1 MNKRIKFTP
10 PLLDQI
16 NITPMLDTILVLL
29 AIFVIISPLVGP
41 GIPVKLPTASGEKL
55 SVSATVL
62 LTLNKQGE
70 VFLSGRQAN
79 PIFLSVDLQ
88 NLKKANPDL
97 KVIIQADKEVSYEAV
112 VSLLDIVRQAGI
124 SAVGLATTAETVNS
138 EQDAAKNKTKH

>member
-1 MNKRIKFTP
+1 MNKRIKFTS
-10 PLLDQI
+10 PLVDQI

-29 AIFVIISPLVGP
+29 AVFVIISPLVGP
-41 GIPVKLPTASGEKL
+41 GIPVKLPTAAGEKL
-55 SVSATVL
+55 SVTATIL

-70 VFLSGRQAN
+70 VFLSGRRVN

-97 KVIIQADKEVSYEAV
+97 KVIIQADKEVRYEAV

-124 SAVGLATTAETVNS
+124 SAVGLATTSNTVNG
-138 EQDAAKNKTKH
+138 E

>member
-29 AIFVIISPLVGP
+29 AVFVIISPLVGP
-41 GIPVKLPTASGEKL
+41 GIPVKLPTAAGEKL
-55 SVSATVL
+55 SVSATIL

-88 NLKKANPDL
+88 NLKEANPDL

-124 SAVGLATTAETVNS
+124 SAVGLATTSKEVSS
-138 EQDAAKNKTKH
+138 E

>member
-29 AIFVIISPLVGP
+29 AVFVIISPLVGP
-41 GIPVKLPTASGEKL
+41 GIPVKLPTAAGEKL
-55 SVSATVL
+55 SVTATIL

-70 VFLSGRQAN
+70 VFLSGRQVN

-88 NLKKANPDL
+88 NLKKGNPDL
-97 KVIIQADKEVSYEAV
+97 KVIIQADKEVRYETV

-124 SAVGLATTAETVNS
+124 SAVGLATTSKTVNS
-138 EQDAAKNKTKH
+138 E

>member
-1 MNKRIKFTP
+1 MKKRIKFTP

-29 AIFVIISPLVGP
+29 AVFVIISTLIGP
-41 GIPVKLPTASGEKL
+41 GIPVKLPTAVGEKL
-55 SVSATVL
+55 PVSATVL
-62 LTLNKQGE
+62 LTLNKQGD

-97 KVIIQADKEVSYEAV
+97 KVIIQADKEVRYEAV

-124 SAVGLATTAETVNS
+124 SAVGLATTSKTVNG
-138 EQDAAKNKTKH
+138 EL

>member
-10 PLLDQI
+10 SLLDQI

-29 AIFVIISPLVGP
+29 AVFVIISPLVGP
-41 GIPVKLPTASGEKL
+41 GIPVKLPTATGEKL
-55 SVSATVL
+55 SVSATIL

-88 NLKKANPDL
+88 NLKKADPGL

-124 SAVGLATTAETVNS
+124 SSVGLATTSKTVNG
-138 EQDAAKNKTKH
+138 KW

>member
-29 AIFVIISPLVGP
+29 AVFVIISPLVGP
-41 GIPVKLPTASGEKL
+41 GIPVKLPTAVGEKL
-55 SVSATVL
+55 SVTATIL

-70 VFLSGRQAN
+70 VFLSGRQVN

-97 KVIIQADKEVSYEAV
+97 KVIIQADKEVRYEAV

-124 SAVGLATTAETVNS
+124 SAVGLATTSNKVNG
-138 EQDAAKNKTKH
+138 E

>member
-10 PLLDQI
+10 SLLDQI

-29 AIFVIISPLVGP
+29 VVFILISPLVGP

-55 SVSATVL
+55 SVSATIL

-88 NLKKANPDL
+88 NLKKADPGL

-124 SAVGLATTAETVNS
+124 SSVGLATTPKTVNG
-138 EQDAAKNKTKH
+138 EQ

>member
-1 MNKRIKFTP
+1 MKKRIKFTP

-41 GIPVKLPTASGEKL
+41 GIPVKLPTAAGEKL
-55 SVSATVL
+55 SVTATIL

-88 NLKKANPDL
+88 NLKKVNPDL
-97 KVIIQADKEVSYEAV
+97 KVIIQADKEVRYEAV

-124 SAVGLATTAETVNS
+124 SSVGLATTPKTVNG
-138 EQDAAKNKTKH
+138 EL

>member
-1 MNKRIKFTP
+1 MKKRIKFTP

-16 NITPMLDTILVLL
+16 NITPMMDVALVLL
-29 AIFVIISPLVGP
+29 VVFVIISPLIGP
-41 GIPVKLPTASGEKL
+41 GIPVRLPTAAGEKL
-55 SVSATVL
+55 SVTATIL

-79 PIFLSVDLQ
+79 PIFLLVDLQ
-88 NLKKANPDL
+88 NLKKASPDL

-124 SAVGLATTAETVNS
+124 SAVGLATTPAS
-138 EQDAAKNKTKH
+138 PDKQ

>member
-1 MNKRIKFTP
+1 M
-10 PLLDQI
+10 LDQI

-29 AIFVIISPLVGP
+29 AVFVIISPLVGP
-41 GIPVKLPTASGEKL
+41 GIPVKLPTATGEKL
-55 SVSATVL
+55 SVSATIL

-88 NLKKANPDL
+88 NLKKADPGL

-124 SAVGLATTAETVNS
+124 SSVGLATTSKTVNG
-138 EQDAAKNKTKH
+138 KW

>member
-29 AIFVIISPLVGP
+29 AVFVIISPLVGP
-41 GIPVKLPTASGEKL
+41 GIPVRLPTAAGEKL
-55 SVSATVL
+55 SVTATIL

-70 VFLSGRQAN
+70 VFLSGSQVN

-124 SAVGLATTAETVNS
+124 SAVGLATTSNTVNG
-138 EQDAAKNKTKH
+138 KR

>member
-1 MNKRIKFTP
+1 MNKRVRFTP

-29 AIFVIISPLVGP
+29 AVFVIISPLVGP
-41 GIPVKLPTASGEKL
+41 GIPVKLPTAVGEKL
-55 SVSATVL
+55 SVTATIL

-88 NLKKANPDL
+88 NLKKVNPDL
-97 KVIIQADKEVSYEAV
+97 KVIIQADKEVRYEAV

-124 SAVGLATTAETVNS
+124 SSVGLATASNAAEDAELKTVN
-138 EQDAAKNKTKH
+138 KKR

>member
-29 AIFVIISPLVGP
+29 AVFVIISPLIGP
-41 GIPVKLPTASGEKL
+41 GIPVKLPVAAGEKL

-70 VFLSGRQAN
+70 VFLSGRQAH

-97 KVIIQADKEVSYEAV
+97 KVIIQADKEVRYEAV

-124 SAVGLATTAETVNS
+124 SAVGLATTSKTVNS
-138 EQDAAKNKTKH
+138 E

>member
-29 AIFVIISPLVGP
+29 AVFVIISPLVGP
-41 GIPVKLPTASGEKL
+41 GIPVKLPTAAGEKL
-55 SVSATVL
+55 SVSATIL

-88 NLKKANPDL
+88 NLKKTNTDL

-124 SAVGLATTAETVNS
+124 SAVGLATTSNTVNG
-138 EQDAAKNKTKH
+138 ERGTVKN

>member
-29 AIFVIISPLVGP
+29 AVFVIISPLIGP
-41 GIPVKLPTASGEKL
+41 GIPVKLPTADGEKL
-55 SVSATVL
+55 SVTATIL

-70 VFLSGRQAN
+70 VFLSGRQVN

-88 NLKKANPDL
+88 NLKKVDPDL
-97 KVIIQADKEVSYEAV
+97 KVIIQADKEVRYEAV

-124 SAVGLATTAETVNS
+124 SSVGLATTSKAVNGES
-138 EQDAAKNKTKH
+138 

>member
-1 MNKRIKFTP
+1 MKKRIKFTP

-29 AIFVIISPLVGP
+29 AVFVIISPLVGP
-41 GIPVKLPTASGEKL
+41 GIPVKLPTAAGEKL
-55 SVSATVL
+55 SVTATIL

-70 VFLSGRQAN
+70 VFLSGRQVN

-88 NLKKANPDL
+88 NLKKTNPDL
-97 KVIIQADKEVSYEAV
+97 KVIIQADKEVRYEAV

-124 SAVGLATTAETVNS
+124 SAVGLATTSNTVNS
-138 EQDAAKNKTKH
+138 E

>member
-1 MNKRIKFTP
+1 MSKRIKFTP

-29 AIFVIISPLVGP
+29 AVFVIISPLIGP
-41 GIPVKLPTASGEKL
+41 GIPVKLPTAAGEKL
-55 SVSATVL
+55 SVTATVL

-70 VFLSGRQAN
+70 VFLSGSQAN

-97 KVIIQADKEVSYEAV
+97 KVIIQADKEVPYEAV

-124 SAVGLATTAETVNS
+124 SAVGLATTSKPVNGK
-138 EQDAAKNKTKH
+138 Q

>member
-29 AIFVIISPLVGP
+29 AVFVIISPLVGP
-41 GIPVKLPTASGEKL
+41 GIPVKLPTAVGEKL
-55 SVSATVL
+55 SVTATIL

-70 VFLSGRQAN
+70 VFLSGRQVN

-88 NLKKANPDL
+88 NLKKGNPNL
-97 KVIIQADKEVSYEAV
+97 KVIIQADKEVRYEAV

-124 SAVGLATTAETVNS
+124 SAVGLATTSKTVNS
-138 EQDAAKNKTKH
+138 E

>member
-29 AIFVIISPLVGP
+29 AVFVIISPLVGP

-55 SVSATVL
+55 SVTATIL

-70 VFLSGRQAN
+70 VFLSGRQVN

-97 KVIIQADKEVSYEAV
+97 KVIIQADKEVRYEAV

-124 SAVGLATTAETVNS
+124 SAVGLATTSKIVNG
-138 EQDAAKNKTKH
+138 ER

>member
-29 AIFVIISPLVGP
+29 AVFVIISPLVGP
-41 GIPVKLPTASGEKL
+41 GIPVKLPTAAGEKL
-55 SVSATVL
+55 SVSATIL

-124 SAVGLATTAETVNS
+124 SAVGLATTSKIVNS
-138 EQDAAKNKTKH
+138 E